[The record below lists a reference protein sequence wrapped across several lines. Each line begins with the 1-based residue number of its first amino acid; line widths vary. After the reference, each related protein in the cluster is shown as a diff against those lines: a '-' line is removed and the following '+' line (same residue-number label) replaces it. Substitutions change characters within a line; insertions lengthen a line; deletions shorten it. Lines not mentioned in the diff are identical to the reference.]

1 VSQAPTAS
9 DLFQIALAALQPRA
23 APVEPRP
30 TGGFSWCAVVELS
43 ALACIAAALGCALV
57 AVGIYAA
64 PMLGAAGAL
73 LVVSSLLCAVGFA
86 AFVVQGRARKRRGS
100 SPPPG
105 PASDTGD
112 DALLW
117 VA

>member
-1 VSQAPTAS
+1 MSQAPTAS

-86 AFVVQGRARKRRGS
+86 AFVVQGIEFVLIMFVHVADASNGDSKR
-100 SPPPG
+100 
-105 PASDTGD
+105 DTGHHP
-112 DALLW
+112 
-117 VA
+117 